1 MSSTK
6 VYRMNVKVVIPA
18 PKAVELL
25 AEVKAKKGVADL
37 EEYFTKHFGKVM
49 DVAAKQIVKTTNT
62 TNPFSYKLFASGWS
76 KEDAKEYFYNFGIQG
91 VYTELVAFMENSY
104 VHTVLRFISRYSKKM
119 MYKPHGVDGWT
130 KSNSGSGEQSY
141 EKREPYGDYYIHI
154 GDGPY
159 HFNLPNVKP
168 LEPGAKVVA
177 TKTTGGASKESTYKS
192 SGSASVPNRK
202 GPTPPPSAPSAPP
215 CELEVVS
222 CSLAEKMRKI
232 KEVEAEYEAAVK
244 RVEELKEW
252 VKELAEKKVAMKGDV
267 KKLTK
272 RLNELID
279 KDADECETHT
289 PAEKLDSESESESE

>member
-1 MSSTK
+1 MSATSK
-6 VYRMNVKVVIPA
+6 VYRMNVKVVISA

-25 AEVKAKKGVADL
+25 AEVKEKKKVANL

-91 VYTELVAFMENSY
+91 VYTELVSFMENSY

-119 MYKPHGVDGWT
+119 MYKPHTND
-130 KSNSGSGEQSY
+130 

-168 LEPGAKVVA
+168 LELGAKVVA

-202 GPTPPPSAPSAPP
+202 GPIPPPPASSTPSAPP

-222 CSLAEKMRKI
+222 RSLAEKMRKI
-232 KEVEAEYEAAVK
+232 KEVEAEYEAAIK
-244 RVEELKEW
+244 RMEELKER
-252 VKELAEKKVAMKGDV
+252 VKELAEKKVTMKGDV

-279 KDADECETHT
+279 EEADECEDQA
-289 PAEKLDSESESESE
+289 PVEELDEE